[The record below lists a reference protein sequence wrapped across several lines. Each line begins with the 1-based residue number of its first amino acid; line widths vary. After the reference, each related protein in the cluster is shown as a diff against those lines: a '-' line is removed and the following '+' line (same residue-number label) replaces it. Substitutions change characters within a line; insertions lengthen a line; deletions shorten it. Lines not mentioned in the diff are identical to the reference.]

1 MGREK
6 AKKSV
11 KADSDSDIEEIES
24 PKIPKILVKIPMR
37 RKILIKRK
45 KKPEK
50 KEKRNGS
57 PKIPIPRISKNLI
70 LRKNPMRMRKI
81 VMKMTATL
89 ILVPKRKWPRAKRVK
104 AREEERKRRVPVL

>member
-1 MGREK
+1 MGGQRE
-6 AKKSV
+6 V
-11 KADSDSDIEEIES
+11 VNGR

-50 KEKRNGS
+50 KEKRNAS

-70 LRKNPMRMRKI
+70 LLKNPMRMRKI

-104 AREEERKRRVPVL
+104 TKRAKGKKEKKKKKKKK